1 MLALPPLSSPM
12 AFVSKSCHNSVYSF
26 VGGGCVCGYSSYSQV
41 FWGRKPGN
49 LDIQWEAL
57 FWALEDTDK
66 ADTFLVPGRIL
77 RICQERP
84 EMSHI
89 SLGQMSG
96 DRRGTAGQGSTLGWG
111 CQVCLGR
118 QGRPGHWH
126 FHKRAPMAIVGE
138 TGSLPGYTS
147 VLSLGKAPMSLGRAC
162 PRFVPTFSTLAFTWV
177 NKQHAFLALS

>member
-26 VGGGCVCGYSSYSQV
+26 VGGGGCGYSSYSQV

-96 DRRGTAGQGSTLGWG
+96 DRRGTAG
-111 CQVCLGR
+111 
-118 QGRPGHWH
+118 
-126 FHKRAPMAIVGE
+126 
-138 TGSLPGYTS
+138 
-147 VLSLGKAPMSLGRAC
+147 
-162 PRFVPTFSTLAFTWV
+162 
-177 NKQHAFLALS
+177 